1 MNIIFK
7 KIKPKAII
15 PQYETSQS
23 AGMDIR
29 ACLEKQIILSPM
41 QRVLVPT
48 GLAVEIESGFE
59 VQVRARSGLALKNGI
74 SLVNGI
80 GTIDSDY
87 RGEIGIIL
95 VNLGEEKFIIH
106 DGDRIAQ
113 LVVAKYETPSVI
125 EQTNLTETTRQTGG
139 FGSTGIK

>member
-1 MNIIFK
+1 MV
-7 KIKPKAII
+7 IKFSKLSKRAII
-15 PQYETSQS
+15 PKYETPQS

-29 ACLEKQIILSPM
+29 ACLDKPIILSSM
-41 QRVLVPT
+41 ERVLVPT
-48 GLAVEIESGFE
+48 GLAVEVEQGYE

-95 VNLGEEKFIIH
+95 INLGTDNFTIN

-113 LVVAKYETPSVI
+113 LVVAKYETPDI
-125 EQTNLTETTRQTGG
+125 TRQKNLSQTSRQAGG
-139 FGSTGIK
+139 FGSTGTN

>member
-1 MNIIFK
+1 MV
-7 KIKPKAII
+7 IKFSKLSKRAII
-15 PQYETSQS
+15 PKYETLQS

-29 ACLEKQIILSPM
+29 ACLDKPIILSSM
-41 QRVLVPT
+41 ERVLVPT
-48 GLAVEIESGFE
+48 GLAVEVEQGYE

-95 VNLGEEKFIIH
+95 INLGTDNFTIN

-113 LVVAKYETPSVI
+113 LVVAKYETPDI
-125 EQTNLTETTRQTGG
+125 TRQENLSQTSRQAGG
-139 FGSTGIK
+139 FGSTGTN

>member
-1 MNIIFK
+1 MLFRSKLNK
-7 KIKPKAII
+7 RAII
-15 PQYETSQS
+15 PKYETPQS

-29 ACLEKQIILSPM
+29 ACLDKPMILSSM
-41 QRVLVPT
+41 ERVLVPT
-48 GLAVEIESGFE
+48 GLAVEVEQGYE

-95 VNLGEEKFIIH
+95 INLGTDNFTIN

-113 LVVAKYETPSVI
+113 LVVAKYETPDI
-125 EQTNLTETTRQTGG
+125 TRQENLSQTSRQAGG
-139 FGSTGIK
+139 FGSTGTN